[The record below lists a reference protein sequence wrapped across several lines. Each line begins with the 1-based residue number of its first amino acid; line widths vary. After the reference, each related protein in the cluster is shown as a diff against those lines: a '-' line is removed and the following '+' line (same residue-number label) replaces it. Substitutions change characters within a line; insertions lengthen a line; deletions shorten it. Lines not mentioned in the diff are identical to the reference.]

1 MVRDWRA
8 SCSKKWSASHS
19 ERVLKS
25 LVDNLFLALGQRK
38 ISERKTR
45 DLLAPIKVVE
55 ANGRYEV
62 ASRLQQHTTVIMHFA
77 VQNGLS
83 DYNPAQDMAG
93 AVAMVKRVHRPAL
106 NFERIP
112 EFFDKIERFNS

>member
-1 MVRDWRA
+1 
-8 SCSKKWSASHS
+8 
-19 ERVLKS
+19 
-25 LVDNLFLALGQRK
+25 
-38 ISERKTR
+38 
-45 DLLAPIKVVE
+45 
-55 ANGRYEV
+55 
-62 ASRLQQHTTVIMHFA
+62 MHFA

-112 EFFDKIERFNS
+112 ELFDKIERFNG